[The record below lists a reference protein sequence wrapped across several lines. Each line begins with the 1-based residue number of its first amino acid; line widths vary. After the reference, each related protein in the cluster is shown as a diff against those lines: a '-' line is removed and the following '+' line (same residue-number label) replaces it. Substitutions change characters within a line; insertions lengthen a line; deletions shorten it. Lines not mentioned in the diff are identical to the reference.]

1 MNLAPILFEPF
12 MAETGA
18 VMARLEESK
27 QRLER
32 ALARLEQSVAKAQH
46 LRDENQSLA
55 RALNNVQATEQQ
67 LRTAAADALAEV
79 DQAIALIVAQASTE
93 GERVEPLVSSQTPPA
108 QEIVVDAPDLAL
120 ADDHDQAPAAEGAT
134 VETNFDADDPEG
146 NSEPESRVGMAK
158 VSPILKANDPE
169 EAEDAYQAGLELWA
183 TASPAAASSED
194 MSTNDHLDTSE
205 TGDVLSSDAALSVS
219 SDVDSIDADDGAT
232 HPLLDLAEH
241 AAPAELFDVDD
252 DDDDDDA
259 DAEDFFEDEVFDDAD
274 AFVGDDVTDVVEDN
288 LDETSDEDDHEW
300 GAGALAPEEPL
311 ADDVADD
318 ESENDK
324 KSPDGSGGSWSFLDD

>member
-79 DQAIALIVAQASTE
+79 DQAIALIAAQASTE

-120 ADDHDQAPAAEGAT
+120 ADDRYQAPTAEGAT

-158 VSPILKANDPE
+158 VSPMLKANDPE

-194 MSTNDHLDTSE
+194 MSTNDHPDTSE
-205 TGDVLSSDAALSVS
+205 TDDVLSSDAALSVS

-232 HPLLDLAEH
+232 DPLLDLAEQ

-252 DDDDDDA
+252 DDA
-259 DAEDFFEDEVFDDAD
+259 ADFFEDEVFDDAD

-288 LDETSDEDDHEW
+288 LDKTSDEDDHEW

-311 ADDVADD
+311 ADDAA
-318 ESENDK
+318 DK

>member
-55 RALNNVQATEQQ
+55 LALNNVQATEQQ

-79 DQAIALIVAQASTE
+79 DQAIALIAAQASTE

-120 ADDHDQAPAAEGAT
+120 ADGRDQAPTAEGAT

-146 NSEPESRVGMAK
+146 NSEPESRVGMAT

-194 MSTNDHLDTSE
+194 MSTNDHPDTSE
-205 TGDVLSSDAALSVS
+205 TDAVLSSDAALSVS

-232 HPLLDLAEH
+232 DPLLDLAEQ
-241 AAPAELFDVDD
+241 AAPAELFDV
-252 DDDDDDA
+252 DDDDA

-300 GAGALAPEEPL
+300 GVGALAPEEPL
-311 ADDVADD
+311 ADDAADD

-324 KSPDGSGGSWSFLDD
+324 KSPDSSGGSWSFLDD

>member
-32 ALARLEQSVAKAQH
+32 ALSRLEQSVAKAQH

-55 RALNNVQATEQQ
+55 LALNNVQATEQQ

-194 MSTNDHLDTSE
+194 MSTNDHPDTSE

-232 HPLLDLAEH
+232 HPLLDLAEQ
-241 AAPAELFDVDD
+241 AAPAELFDV
-252 DDDDDDA
+252 DDDDA

>member
-55 RALNNVQATEQQ
+55 LALNNVQATEQQ

-134 VETNFDADDPEG
+134 VEANFDADDPEG
-146 NSEPESRVGMAK
+146 NSEPESRVGMAT

-194 MSTNDHLDTSE
+194 MSTNDHPDTSE
-205 TGDVLSSDAALSVS
+205 TDDVLSSDAALSVS

-232 HPLLDLAEH
+232 DPLLDLAEQ
-241 AAPAELFDVDD
+241 AAPAELFDV
-252 DDDDDDA
+252 DDDDA

>member
-55 RALNNVQATEQQ
+55 LALNNVQATEQQ

-79 DQAIALIVAQASTE
+79 DQAIALIAAQASTE
-93 GERVEPLVSSQTPPA
+93 GERVEPLVPSQTPPA
-108 QEIVVDAPDLAL
+108 QEIVVDAPDLAS
-120 ADDHDQAPAAEGAT
+120 AVDHDQAQTAEGEG
-134 VETNFDADDPEG
+134 VEANFDADDPEG
-146 NSEPESRVGMAK
+146 NSEPESRVGMATI
-158 VSPILKANDPE
+158 SPILKANDPE

-194 MSTNDHLDTSE
+194 MSTNDHPDTSE
-205 TGDVLSSDAALSVS
+205 TDAVLSSDAALSVS
-219 SDVDSIDADDGAT
+219 SDADSIDADDGAT
-232 HPLLDLAEH
+232 DPLLDLAEQ

-252 DDDDDDA
+252 DDDD
-259 DAEDFFEDEVFDDAD
+259 AEDFLEDEVFDDAD

-300 GAGALAPEEPL
+300 GAGALVPEEPL
-311 ADDVADD
+311 ADDAADD
-318 ESENDK
+318 ETENDK